1 MIKKLLFGMALLS
14 SMVACTDDYT
24 DWANPQHNDQP
35 ATVQFGNGSVT
46 EVPVINL
53 GEVFDEQVQVAQVTA
68 PTSSD
73 ASYSNASYRIVLNGI
88 KSFEIGLDA
97 MIPYSDLQDFVVGYY
112 GKAPEERDIDAV
124 VEQFPSNGTTAVKV
138 TSGTFKVKVIPQA
151 ADIDAGGYYLVGSAI
166 GGWDKAHAV
175 KLNHSETNFWDD
187 PNFTFS
193 FTSTQVGEVMIVKAA
208 DIDAADL
215 KAVGY
220 GLNNGTLAQ
229 GATAIKVSEAD
240 KKYDFTMN
248 AETMTASLALAPM
261 ELYMT
266 GNRYDWGGTWL
277 PLVPVNGSSD
287 EYWKIIYLH
296 EGEQFKFAP
305 VADWKND
312 FGYNQAT
319 IKDVAGAG
327 IVEDGGNC
335 KATNAGWYLLHI
347 TNSSAEK
354 IIEVLEP
361 NVYLQGGTTADKW
374 DATGAIESH
383 KFTVPATDDGEFVS
397 PAFVNSD
404 ELRMCVVLDGIDWWK
419 TEFIISPENKIDYR
433 GRGGDQ
439 YRVKVQA
446 EQKAY
451 LNFTTGTAEV
461 K

>member
-1 MIKKLLFGMALLS
+1 MALLS

-46 EVPVINL
+46 EMPVINL

-68 PTSSD
+68 PTSTD
-73 ASYSNASYRIVLNGI
+73 ASYDNATYRLVLDGI

-97 MIPYSDLQDFVVGYY
+97 KIAYNDLQSFVVDNY

-124 VEQFPSNGTTAVKV
+124 VEQFPSNGSTAVKV
-138 TSGTFKVKVIPQA
+138 TSATFKVKVIPQA

-166 GGWDKAHAV
+166 GGWDKAHAQ
-175 KLNHSETNFWDD
+175 KLSHSETNFWDD

-193 FTSTQVGEVMIVKAA
+193 FTSTQAGEVMIVKAA

-220 GLNNGTLAQ
+220 GLNNGSLAQ
-229 GATAIKVSEAD
+229 GATPFKVTEAD
-240 KKYDFTMN
+240 KKYNFTMD
-248 AETMTASLALAPM
+248 AEKMTASLDLAPL

-266 GNRYDWGGTWL
+266 GDRYGWGDAWL
-277 PLVPVNGSSD
+277 PLVPVYDSSD

-296 EGEQFKFAP
+296 EGEQFKFSP
-305 VADWKND
+305 VAAWKGD
-312 FGYNQAT
+312 FGYNGST

-335 KATNAGWYLLHI
+335 KATKAGWYLLHI

-361 NVYLQGGTTADKW
+361 NVYLQGDASISGW
-374 DATGAIESH
+374 DVIGAENA
-383 KFTVPATDDGEFVS
+383 KFTVPSTDDGDFVS
-397 PAFVNSD
+397 PEFAKD
-404 ELRMCVVLDGIDWWK
+404 AKELRMSIVLAGTDWWK
-419 TEFIISPENKIDYR
+419 TEFIVSPENKIDFR

-439 YRVKVQA
+439 YRVAATKG
-446 EQKAY
+446 QKAY
-451 LNFTTGTAEV
+451 LNFTTGAAEI